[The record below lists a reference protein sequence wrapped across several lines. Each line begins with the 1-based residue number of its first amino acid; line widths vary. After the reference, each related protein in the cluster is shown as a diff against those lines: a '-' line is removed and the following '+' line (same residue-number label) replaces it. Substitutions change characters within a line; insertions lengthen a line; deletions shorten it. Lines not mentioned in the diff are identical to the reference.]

1 MDPTPTPRL
10 QSADSPASTQQRTGK
25 RTVIALW
32 LMIGPTALI
41 VATLILYGVVNFLLG
56 ATAPESTADPALLT
70 EQSPLRSV
78 ANIILFFIGATSV
91 ATWLPGMIIGIVL
104 LATGKK

>member
-1 MDPTPTPRL
+1 MDPTPTPLL
-10 QSADSPASTQQRTGK
+10 QPADSPASTQQRTHK

-41 VATLILYGVVNFLLG
+41 VATIILYAVVNFLFG
-56 ATAPESTADPALLT
+56 ATTPAPTSDAALFA
-70 EQSPLRSV
+70 EQSPLRNIV
-78 ANIILFFIGATSV
+78 NIILFLLGATSV
-91 ATWLPGMIIGIVL
+91 ATWLPGMIVGIVL